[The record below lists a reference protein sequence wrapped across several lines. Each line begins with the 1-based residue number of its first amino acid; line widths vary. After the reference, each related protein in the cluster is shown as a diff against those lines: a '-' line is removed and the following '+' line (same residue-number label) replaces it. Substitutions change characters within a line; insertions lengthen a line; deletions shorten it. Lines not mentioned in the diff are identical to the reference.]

1 VLGRSPVARA
11 LARLG
16 GDLGYAVDVFA
27 PGAPAEDFPGAR
39 QVLDSLD
46 LTGYAF
52 GPLNA
57 LVVASQGEY
66 DEEALA
72 AALATPW
79 PYVAF
84 VASRK
89 KWQAVREG
97 LRARGIAPERL
108 AAVKAPAGLD
118 LHGEEAEEVALSILA
133 EIVTLR
139 RTGALATAQAGAA
152 AETPAAPT
160 QAVDPICGM
169 TVDVKTARA
178 HSHHAGRDYY
188 FCCPGCKRTFD
199 GDPARY
205 LKAG

>member
-1 VLGRSPVARA
+1 
-11 LARLG
+11 
-16 GDLGYAVDVFA
+16 
-27 PGAPAEDFPGAR
+27 
-39 QVLDSLD
+39 LDSLD

-52 GPLNA
+52 APLNA
-57 LVVASQGEY
+57 IVVASQGEY
-66 DEEALA
+66 DEEGLA
-72 AALATPW
+72 AALASPM

-97 LRARGIAPERL
+97 LRARGIAQERL

-118 LHGEEAEEVALSILA
+118 LHGDEAEEVALSILA

-139 RTGALATAQAGAA
+139 HTGALTNTQAA
-152 AETPAAPT
+152 APAEAPAVQT
-160 QAVDPICGM
+160 QALDPICGM
-169 TVDVKTARA
+169 TVDIKTARA

-199 GDPARY
+199 SDPARY